1 VPARGITALAS
12 AAAQTVAV
20 AKPKANYDELKID
33 LLDAMKKAKWPEA
46 KKLSDEIEESVPA
59 DDRGWFSWVR
69 AEVAVGTKDGTLANA
84 LATKL
89 AEAADTKA
97 EAANDVA
104 WLFVTAQAMEN
115 LDLSSLERLAR
126 RGVDLAEEDGKPAVL
141 DTLARIVFRL
151 GRAEEAIKLQ
161 QQSID
166 AAADDILRN
175 QLKGTLQ
182 SYREGKLPSAQ

>member
-1 VPARGITALAS
+1 MARGKE
-12 AAAQTVAV
+12 V
-20 AKPKANYDELKID
+20 ERR
-33 LLDAMKKAKWPEA
+33 
-46 KKLSDEIEESVPA
+46 IEESVPA
-59 DDRGWFSWVR
+59 DDRGWFSFVR
-69 AEVAVGTKDGTLANA
+69 AEVAVGTKDGILANA

-97 EAANDVA
+97 EAANNVA

-151 GRAEEAIKLQ
+151 GRTEEAIKLQ

-166 AAADDILRN
+166 AAGNDKLSD
-175 QLKGTLQ
+175 QTKGTLQ

>member
-1 VPARGITALAS
+1 
-12 AAAQTVAV
+12 
-20 AKPKANYDELKID
+20 
-33 LLDAMKKAKWPEA
+33 M
-46 KKLSDEIEESVPA
+46 
-59 DDRGWFSWVR
+59 
-69 AEVAVGTKDGTLANA
+69 GTKDGTLANA

-151 GRAEEAIKLQ
+151 GRTEEAIKLQ

-166 AAADDILRN
+166 AAGNDKLSD